1 MRRISSRTAF
11 WYKRIFPIVWFGVL
25 ALFVVIG
32 VFTSTLS
39 DGMQGVPFMPFVIV
53 PAVMAVIGYVIMKKL
68 IFDLVDEVWDDGAA
82 LVVRDKGR
90 EDRIAL
96 SNIMN
101 VSYSPLINPPRVTL
115 MLRQP
120 SNFGS
125 EINFIAP
132 LRFIPFAKSPLIEDL
147 IRRVDAARRK

>member
-1 MRRISSRTAF
+1 M
-11 WYKRIFPIVWFGVL
+11 GV
-25 ALFVVIG
+25 V
-32 VFTSTLS
+32 
-39 DGMQGVPFMPFVIV
+39 
-53 PAVMAVIGYVIMKKL
+53 GYVMMKKL
-68 IFDLVDEVWDDGAA
+68 ILDLVDEVWDDGAA
-82 LVVRDKGR
+82 LIVRNKSR

-125 EINFIAP
+125 EISFSAP
-132 LRFIPFAKSPLIEDL
+132 VRFVPFARSPVIEDL
-147 IRRVDAARRK
+147 IRRVDAARQ